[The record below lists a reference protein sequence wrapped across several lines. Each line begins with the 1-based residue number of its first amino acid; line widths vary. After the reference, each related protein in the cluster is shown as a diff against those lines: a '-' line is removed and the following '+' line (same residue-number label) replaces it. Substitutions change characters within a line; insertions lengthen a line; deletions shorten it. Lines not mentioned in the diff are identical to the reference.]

1 MLTVLTFQDNEL
13 EAKQLAIDKPSK
25 KMLQFM
31 QKHYSLKKL
40 VDQGNNFVIFE
51 EFFDTPGNML
61 YTQYTIIAINTHKSH
76 IFNCFIYYNFR
87 IYTTKR

>member
-1 MLTVLTFQDNEL
+1 M
-13 EAKQLAIDKPSK
+13 EAKHLAIDRPSK

-51 EFFDTPGNML
+51 EFFDNPGTSAVHTL
-61 YTQYTIIAINTHKSH
+61 
-76 IFNCFIYYNFR
+76 
-87 IYTTKR
+87 

>member
-1 MLTVLTFQDNEL
+1 M
-13 EAKQLAIDKPSK
+13 EAKQLAIDRPSK

-51 EFFDTPGNML
+51 EFFDTPGKLLLNCQPKHL
-61 YTQYTIIAINTHKSH
+61 TIASMVNN
-76 IFNCFIYYNFR
+76 FDFIHLQIHR
-87 IYTTKR
+87 IKIIIK

>member
-1 MLTVLTFQDNEL
+1 MFQDNDL
-13 EAKQLAIDKPSK
+13 DAKQLAIDRPSK

-51 EFFDTPGNML
+51 EFFDNPGTVPIYEPIVFILICTNL
-61 YTQYTIIAINTHKSH
+61 KTIYFFFNISGLTQLKDKYD
-76 IFNCFIYYNFR
+76 R
-87 IYTTKR
+87 

>member
-1 MLTVLTFQDNEL
+1 MEG
-13 EAKQLAIDKPSK
+13 KQLAIDRPSK

-51 EFFDTPGNML
+51 EFFDNPGTTVPT
-61 YTQYTIIAINTHKSH
+61 YR
-76 IFNCFIYYNFR
+76 NCFILIKYINLKRLTFFFKYFR
-87 IYTTKR
+87 INSIKR

>member
-1 MLTVLTFQDNEL
+1 MLNFNRFQDNEL
-13 EAKQLAIDKPSK
+13 EAKQLAIDRPSK

-51 EFFDTPGNML
+51 EFFDTPG
-61 YTQYTIIAINTHKSH
+61 T
-76 IFNCFIYYNFR
+76 
-87 IYTTKR
+87 